1 MPGSKSFAR
10 LIHRRVILVLH
21 AVNFT
26 ASWVFSLELTRY
38 LLLPTAHWK
47 VETQFSASTP
57 FLTIVSVDVERHNEK
72 NVCKD

>member
-38 LLLPTAHWK
+38 LLLPTAHWELNFH
-47 VETQFSASTP
+47 VYYYYY
-57 FLTIVSVDVERHNEK
+57 SVCRNHIR
-72 NVCKD
+72 